1 MPPPGSLHSVQVAGS
16 LALPPTVLPSL
27 ATSTLSA
34 MAASTF
40 PSWSSG
46 LALPPTT
53 TAFTWPQTVPWMT
66 PPTNVDGP
74 SHHLLGQVP
83 APNGLILSPMTEPIG
98 PKLVHRIRSGQFVE
112 MRELLPDNMALHQN
126 LEAMH
131 GHLPLH
137 SMSGS
142 VRPRFR
148 EVASPLTW
156 ITCFL
161 TYLAVSTADDCT
173 RDQLCYARL
182 LLQEASRHGGSG
194 WMEYDR
200 VFRKQAAID
209 SSLPWNSLQPGLHA
223 SSILSQRSSSEGM
236 FCALCKGPDH
246 LAAQCALAYLQQPA
260 VPPMVATTSGVRTRT
275 HSQARRQE
283 TMPRICISW
292 NRGACSYPGCTFR
305 HICATCTEPHMA
317 KNCPLTPEGSDYKRV
332 ARLLRYRARQPHTT
346 SS

>member
-1 MPPPGSLHSVQVAGS
+1 MGVCHPLVAYTLYRWLDLWPRHRQSYLHW
-16 LALPPTVLPSL
+16 LPLPYHLPSL
-27 ATSTLSA
+27 AT
-34 MAASTF
+34 STF

-131 GHLPLH
+131 GHLPFH

-142 VRPRFR
+142 VRPRFW

-260 VPPMVATTSGVRTRT
+260 VP
-275 HSQARRQE
+275 HSYHRNNWKCDNND
-283 TMPRICISW
+283 TV
-292 NRGACSYPGCTFR
+292 
-305 HICATCTEPHMA
+305 EPLYCGHHA
-317 KNCPLTPEGSDYKRV
+317 LTLGEV
-332 ARLLRYRARQPHTT
+332 
-346 SS
+346 